1 MKRYEGMFLINPELD
16 EEGINKEVE
25 TVKSEIAKEKGE
37 IEETKLIG
45 RRKLA
50 YSIKKQDYAVYVL
63 LFFQV
68 PEKAID
74 RLRRKYHLNQNVLR
88 ELIFIKNKKLPLDEI
103 RD

>member
-16 EEGINKEVE
+16 EEGIKKEVE
-25 TVKSEIAKEKGE
+25 TVKNEIVKEKGE
-37 IEETKLIG
+37 IEEAKVLG
-45 RRKLA
+45 RRKMT

-63 LFFQV
+63 LYFKV
-68 PEKAID
+68 AEKAID